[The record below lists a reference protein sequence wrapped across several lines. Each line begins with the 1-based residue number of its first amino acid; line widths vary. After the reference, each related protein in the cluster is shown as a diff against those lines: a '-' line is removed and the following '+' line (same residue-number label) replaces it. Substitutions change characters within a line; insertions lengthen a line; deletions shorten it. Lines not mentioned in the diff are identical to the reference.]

1 MKIGDIIEVEG
12 VRYIAQQETLACRD
26 CYFDG
31 KTKIDCYKEFGCK
44 SEDNVIFIAVP
55 AELLRKIEQL
65 EKQNEFLKKKLYD
78 IQQYIEHKKVCGK
91 SVNFSDA
98 DLITNEIMDELEDI
112 LYWEEWLKWY

>member
-12 VRYIAQQETLACRD
+12 VRYIAQQETLACRG

-112 LYWEEWLKWY
+112 LYWEE